1 MEKKKIG
8 FCFAQNSPKSCLPFL
23 KIKLLTAML
32 LMVRE
37 SLMQC
42 PVKVRI
48 CSIICTY
55 GISTQR
61 CTFLPIS
68 LDLMW
73 CGLNLYR
80 WINYKHFP
88 FISP

>member
-1 MEKKKIG
+1 MERKIE
-8 FCFAQNSPKSCLPFL
+8 FCLVQDSPKSCLPFL
-23 KIKLLTAML
+23 KIKLLTVML

-42 PVKVRI
+42 PVKVCI

-55 GISTQR
+55 EVSTQR
-61 CTFLPIS
+61 GKFLPVS
-68 LDLMW
+68 FNLLMW